1 MVREIEIQELLRIA
15 RTHVVQLAENDNGH
29 IRGIPDADLHNLV
42 IAMLKAVDRLRP
54 GPPVIP
60 VREMKQ
66 T

>member
-1 MVREIEIQELLRIA
+1 MA
-15 RTHVVQLAENDNGH
+15 TFVVS
-29 IRGIPDADLHNLV
+29 RDADLHNLV